1 MTPREH
7 LQHLHKAIAGHF
19 REKAEHHG
27 EMEKSA
33 HEHAGLHDAMAKATG
48 VQTHRDFAS
57 RYRADALIHKNMNKH
72 YLQKAAYHDDKA
84 AECMK
89 VDTSDLTKM
98 MPTGVSAVTPTRPG
112 ITAVPR
118 FGQRE
123 VPTAAGK
130 PNVDPQFEKLF
141 VVDDAEEERSVTKSI
156 G

>member
-1 MTPREH
+1 MTIREH

-57 RYRADALIHKNMNKH
+57 RHRADALIHKNMNKH
-72 YLQKAAYHDDKA
+72 YLQKAAYHDDQA
-84 AECMK
+84 AECAK
-89 VDTSDLTKM
+89 AVDTSDLNKLV
-98 MPTGVSAVTPTRPG
+98 PTNVSGVVPTR

-118 FGQRE
+118 PGQP
-123 VPTAAGK
+123 VPTV
-130 PNVDPQFEKLF
+130 NVAPEFEHLF
-141 VVDDAEEERSVTKSI
+141 KVDDAEEERSVTKTI